1 MMIIAWRL
9 NILRTLPVVCF
20 SALLLLSGPLW
31 RAPRT
36 DVWQVHMLDVGQGL
50 AMVIVRNGKALLY
63 DTGLAWP
70 EGDSAQQLII
80 PWLRWHNLEPE
91 GVILSHE
98 HMDHRGGLHSLQQA
112 WPSLWIR
119 SPLGWKGHLPCFRGE
134 RWQWQGLT
142 FSAHWPV
149 RGSTGQGNNHSC
161 VVKVDDGYQSVL
173 LTGDIESPAEQKML
187 SHYWQHL
194 QSTVM
199 QVPHHGSNTSSSLA
213 LIQRVDGQAALASA
227 SRYNAW
233 RLPSWKVKQRYRKQ
247 NYQWLDTPHQGQ
259 ITLDFYQK
267 NWRIHSLR
275 DQILPRWYHQ
285 WFGVSE
291 DNG

>member
-173 LTGDIESPAEQKML
+173 LTGDIESPAEQKC
-187 SHYWQHL
+187 
-194 QSTVM
+194 
-199 QVPHHGSNTSSSLA
+199 
-213 LIQRVDGQAALASA
+213 
-227 SRYNAW
+227 
-233 RLPSWKVKQRYRKQ
+233 
-247 NYQWLDTPHQGQ
+247 
-259 ITLDFYQK
+259 
-267 NWRIHSLR
+267 
-275 DQILPRWYHQ
+275 
-285 WFGVSE
+285 
-291 DNG
+291 